1 MADKAPEP
9 ATNPAANPFAALGG
23 TNNQAPA
30 FGGGF
35 SFGVPVAAFG
45 AAPAAKEAED
55 EGEGD
60 EEGGAAEEE
69 CQAEFKPLVQL
80 EEVETSTGEEE
91 EDCLFECKT
100 KLYRFDG
107 DSGEWKERGI
117 GQAKLLQHKENKKV
131 RMLMRQEKTLKIRA
145 NHLVMPGTSLQ
156 PHAGSDKAWVWS
168 AVDFSEGEQKV
179 ELFCLRFG
187 SVEIMP
193 GTSLQPH
200 AGSDKAWVWSAVDFS
215 EGEQKVEL
223 FCLRFGSVE
232 KAQGFSKKFEEAMTI
247 NAGLLGTVES
257 VSATNAESE
266 KAADELASGVEKV
279 AVAE

>member
-1 MADKAPEP
+1 MADKGPEP
-9 ATNPAANPFAALGG
+9 ATNPAANPFASLGG
-23 TNNQAPA
+23 ANGQATA

-45 AAPAAKEAED
+45 AAPVAKEAED

-80 EEVETSTGEEE
+80 EEVETSTGEED

-117 GQAKLLQHKENKKV
+117 GQARLLQHKENKKV

-187 SVEIMP
+187 SVE
-193 GTSLQPH
+193 
-200 AGSDKAWVWSAVDFS
+200 
-215 EGEQKVEL
+215 
-223 FCLRFGSVE
+223 
-232 KAQGFSKKFEEAMTI
+232 KAQDFSKKFEEAMTI
-247 NAGLLGTVES
+247 NAALLGTVES
-257 VSATNAESE
+257 VSATNAESD
-266 KAADELASGVEKV
+266 KAADELASGLEKV